1 MPACAARKTCQKVLN
16 LSVEIL
22 YFSSPRGFK
31 NPAGAVWHNGAVWQ
45 SLKGQ
50 GFCCLKYKPIKKDRK
65 DRTEDMK
72 GTIELETGRL
82 RLRRYRPEDA
92 ALLYHYLGTDEKMY
106 EFSGW
111 WRSPLCADSSI
122 PTKTPHFTVGQS
134 N

>member
-82 RLRRYRPEDA
+82 RLRRYRPADA
-92 ALLYHYLGTDEKMY
+92 ALL
-106 EFSGW
+106 
-111 WRSPLCADSSI
+111 
-122 PTKTPHFTVGQS
+122 
-134 N
+134 